1 MKQRKRE
8 TEIGR
13 GTTIRGRL
21 TGAEPLSV
29 HGRVE
34 GSIDLSALL
43 VIERTGVVKA
53 DVTADE
59 VVVRGIVIGDITSK
73 RVVRLEAGCQVRGDV
88 SAPSVA
94 IAEGARLQGG
104 LNAGDPEAEHAPPA
118 RYEPEPEQAPGPA
131 EVVMRPVEPE
141 PRPKR
146 RIVVK
151 KRR

>member
-1 MKQRKRE
+1 MKQRKIE

-29 HGRVE
+29 YGRVE
-34 GSIDLSALL
+34 GAIDLSALL

-53 DVTADE
+53 DVSADE
-59 VVVRGIVIGDITSK
+59 VVVRGIVIGDISAK
-73 RVVRLEAGCQVRGDV
+73 RVVRLEAGAQVRGDV

-94 IAEGARLQGG
+94 IAEGARLHGG
-104 LNAGDPEAEHAPPA
+104 LFAGDPEADQVPPP
-118 RYEPEPEQAPGPA
+118 RYEPEPEQPPVPA
-131 EVVMRPVEPE
+131 EVVMRPVESE